1 MDFVTVL
8 GRLWESYAFQG
19 GLIPRILNGMD
30 KTSPPVNAPQRLL
43 EEETR
48 MSHLDS
54 PGGVMPN
61 MKPWTT
67 RALDEVYKHPVE
79 TAGAALAATGLAAL
93 GAKAYLAKSAA
104 TIALKAEGVTIVP
117 LTKENL
123 PKAIAAAKDGFHY
136 GWPVLNPAKDFR
148 ASLDPIK
155 NAARVSFDPKVEM
168 NARYW
173 VAMDNQGRVVG
184 TTGLYETMQDQGKA
198 YWLGWMSVPRAYQ
211 GQGIGKKLVDFS
223 VEEAQKDGREYLRLY
238 TSTSRGESAAQMLYE
253 RQGFKIMGREPH
265 SLPRIIQKIGGE
277 KEPLEIL
284 FREKPIKI
292 P

>member
-1 MDFVTVL
+1 MTVL
-8 GRLWESYAFQG
+8 GRLWESYAFQRYFVAFI
-19 GLIPRILNGMD
+19 LIGMD
-30 KTSPPVNAPQRLL
+30 KTSPPVNAPQSLL
-43 EEETR
+43 EAETR

-54 PGGVMPN
+54 PGSAAPN
-61 MKPWTT
+61 TKSWTT
-67 RALDEVYKHPVE
+67 RALDEVYRHPLE
-79 TAGAALAATGLAAL
+79 TAGAVAVTGLAAL
-93 GAKAYLAKSAA
+93 GARAYLAKSAA

-117 LTKENL
+117 LTRENL

-136 GWPVLNPAKDFR
+136 GWPVLNPAKDFK
-148 ASLDPIK
+148 AALDPIK
-155 NAARVSFDPKVEM
+155 NASRVSLDPKVEM

-223 VEEAQKDGREYLRLY
+223 VEQAQKDGREYLRLY
-238 TSTSRGESAAQMLYE
+238 TSTSHGESAAQLLYE

-265 SLPRIIQKIGGE
+265 TLPRIIQKIGGE

-284 FREKPIKI
+284 FREKPIKL